1 MKFIS
6 SFVGWSKGGGW
17 DRASMRTQKAGP
29 CLDPKLHH
37 KRWNVAIWL
46 SKSAELASVDGPQSF
61 QIVRSPG
68 SQLGG
73 LREVLIR
80 LLALPEAKEKDR

>member
-46 SKSAELASVDGPQSF
+46 SKSG
-61 QIVRSPG
+61 
-68 SQLGG
+68 
-73 LREVLIR
+73 
-80 LLALPEAKEKDR
+80 